1 MASVHVKPMIIN
13 NVCLT
18 THPDGCAAMVSE
30 QIEWTRA
37 RKKVDGPKNALII
50 GCSTGYGLSSRIAA
64 AFASGAGTIGVSF
77 EKEPSSKKPGS
88 PGWYNNEEFDR
99 QAKAAGLFTRTL
111 TGDAYSREVK
121 EEVIGLIKENFG
133 KVDLIV
139 YSLASPVRVDPAT
152 GIMHKSAL
160 KPLGESFTAKS
171 VDFMKETVRD
181 LTIEPA
187 EEGDVENT
195 VKVMGGEDWEIWID
209 MLDRA
214 GVLADGVKTVAYSYI
229 GPEVTASIYRKGT
242 IGKAKEHLEETGLR
256 LNRRLAEKG
265 GNAYV
270 SVNKALVTRA
280 SAYIPVVSLYISI
293 LFKVMKAKG
302 IHEGCMEQIYRLYDE
317 RLYAAGETPV
327 DEEGRIRIDD
337 LEMREDVQAEVSA
350 LWDRVSTETLGETT
364 DIIGYRKDF
373 LQLHGFDVEGID
385 YSRDVVLED

>member
-18 THPDGCAAMVSE
+18 THPDGCAAMVKE
-30 QIEWTRA
+30 QIEWTKN
-37 RKKVDGPKNALII
+37 RKKVEGPKNALVI

-64 AFASGAGTIGVSF
+64 SFSSGAGTIGISF
-77 EKEPSSKKPGS
+77 EKEPTAKKPGS
-88 PGWYNNEEFDR
+88 PGYYNNAEFDR
-99 QAKAAGLFTRTL
+99 QAKAAGIFSHTIN
-111 TGDAYSREVK
+111 GDAYSNEIR

-133 KVDLIV
+133 KVDLII
-139 YSLASPVRVDPAT
+139 YSLASPVRTDPAT
-152 GIMHKSAL
+152 GILHKSAL

-187 EEGDVENT
+187 QEGDVENT
-195 VKVMGGEDWEIWID
+195 VKVMGGEDWEIWINT
-209 MLDRA
+209 LGEA
-214 GVLADGVKTVAYSYI
+214 GVLADDVKTVAYSYI
-229 GPEVTASIYRKGT
+229 GPEVTASIYRNGT
-242 IGKAKEHLEETGLR
+242 IGKAKEHLEATALKLDEKLK
-256 LNRRLAEKG
+256 AKG
-265 GNAYV
+265 GRAFV

-302 IHEGCMEQIYRLYDE
+302 IHEGCMEQIYRLFDE
-317 RLYAAGETPV
+317 RLYVEGETPV
-327 DEEGRIRIDD
+327 DSEGRIRIDD
-337 LEMREDVQAEVSA
+337 LEMRDDVQAEVSE
-350 LWDRVSTETLGETT
+350 LWDKVSTETLAEVT

-385 YSRDVVLED
+385 YGKDVVLED